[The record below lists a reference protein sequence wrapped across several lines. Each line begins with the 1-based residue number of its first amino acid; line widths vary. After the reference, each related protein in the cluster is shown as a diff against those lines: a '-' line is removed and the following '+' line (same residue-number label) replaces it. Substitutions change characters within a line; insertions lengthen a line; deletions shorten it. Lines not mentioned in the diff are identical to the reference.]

1 MSKQPLPSS
10 VPVVEPS
17 CEGDSGERMEVLR
30 TVDDSRAR
38 RLRNR
43 LILAN
48 LAAWLIIIAAIKWF
62 AF

>member
-1 MSKQPLPSS
+1 
-10 VPVVEPS
+10 
-17 CEGDSGERMEVLR
+17 MEVLR